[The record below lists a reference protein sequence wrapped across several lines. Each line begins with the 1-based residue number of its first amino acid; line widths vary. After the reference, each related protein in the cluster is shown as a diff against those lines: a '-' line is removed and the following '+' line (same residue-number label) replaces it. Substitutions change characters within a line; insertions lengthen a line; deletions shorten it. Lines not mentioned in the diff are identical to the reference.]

1 MISREEE
8 AGDPGEDKLET
19 GNETETGIDKKEESD
34 SEDDI
39 CFFSNL
45 ERNNDPAKL
54 KVSLNTTGIVAHK
67 KNYQIPPPPLA
78 AEGSCS
84 G

>member
-1 MISREEE
+1 MKNSTNWPKSYCLISREEE

-54 KVSLNTTGIVAHK
+54 KVSLNTT
-67 KNYQIPPPPLA
+67 
-78 AEGSCS
+78 
-84 G
+84 

>member
-1 MISREEE
+1 MKNSTNWPKSYCLISR
-8 AGDPGEDKLET
+8 DPGEDNLET
-19 GNETETGIDKKEESD
+19 GNEPETGIDIKEESD

-54 KVSLNTTGIVAHK
+54 KVSLITT
-67 KNYQIPPPPLA
+67 
-78 AEGSCS
+78 
-84 G
+84 